1 MESMKSS
8 ESLNTFENFL
18 VRTPSPE
25 FEIHAR
31 KARLEKLKTKY
42 PLSPN
47 SNDDN
52 MRDTS
57 HNVEEVLTEE
67 QFVMNDKTRIPA
79 VTKQSMNACDALR
92 ALGSLIKMTNFKTDP
107 LELWFL
113 SRLIDALDEA
123 QTKALSQELQKSMI
137 SWLGFVLYRII
148 NRLVIALVPRP
159 SLNTFVPLS
168 CNTHHNNE
176 LISCSTFK
184 SSSRLRKWRF
194 RPISEND
201 TNISRAAL
209 FEEIK
214 TLLLSSLRVFVQ
226 SQVMPTP
233 MDVLKHKQNPSTKAA
248 ISLKSGSV
256 VTTETQKKDLAFLTT
271 WIYRIFA
278 DSATFESVRL
288 LMALRKKIL
297 TL

>member
-42 PLSPN
+42 PLSAN
-47 SNDDN
+47 SHDDD

-57 HNVEEVLTEE
+57 HNVEEVLIVE
-67 QFVMNDKTRIPA
+67 QFVINDKTRIPA

-92 ALGSLIKMTNFKTDP
+92 ALGPLIKMTNFKTDP

-123 QTKALSQELQKSMI
+123 QTKAFSQDLQKSMI
-137 SWLGFVLYRII
+137 SWLGFVLCRII
-148 NRLVIALVPRP
+148 NRLVIVLVPRP
-159 SLNTFVPLS
+159 SLNTFVPLNCS
-168 CNTHHNNE
+168 THHNNE

-184 SSSRLRKWRF
+184 SSSQLH
-194 RPISEND
+194 

-256 VTTETQKKDLAFLTT
+256 VTTETQKKALVFLTT